1 MKFDKYAKHNAY
13 HWRQYVRGDKYRR
26 HADFIKSWV
35 KEKNILD
42 VGAGDGLITY
52 LLGATGLEYEQTAV
66 DIAQTIGVNV
76 IQGDAYAL
84 PYEKDSFDA
93 VTMLDVLEHFDTPEL
108 ALQEARRIAP
118 VLYIS
123 TPEIGMVN
131 DPFHVQ
137 EWTRESLPM
146 FLKEN
151 GWNLDGVVLVVPENK
166 TMYAKFFR

>member
-1 MKFDKYAKHNAY
+1 MRFSKYEKHRGY

-35 KEKNILD
+35 KEKNVLD

-52 LLGATGLEYEQTAV
+52 LLGAKGIEYEQTAV
-66 DIAQTIGVNV
+66 DIAQAIGVNV
-76 IQGDAYAL
+76 LQCDAYQL
-84 PYEKDSFDA
+84 PWGADSFDA
-93 VTMLDVLEHFDTPEL
+93 VTMLDVLEHFDTPGL
-108 ALQEARRIAP
+108 ALDEARRVAP

-137 EWTRESLPM
+137 EWTRESLPVFM
-146 FLKEN
+146 KEN
-151 GWNLDGVVLVVPENK
+151 SWNLEGEVLVVPENK
-166 TMYAKFFR
+166 TMYAKFTR